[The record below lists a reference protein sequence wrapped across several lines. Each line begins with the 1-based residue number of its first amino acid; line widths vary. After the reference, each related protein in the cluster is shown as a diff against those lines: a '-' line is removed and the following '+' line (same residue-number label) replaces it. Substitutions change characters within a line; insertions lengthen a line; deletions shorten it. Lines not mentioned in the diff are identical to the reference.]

1 MKKTM
6 IIDIIGKR
14 WFQKSYGNTYFS
26 SKVYIDGHLV
36 AELSKQYGYDDH
48 YIFESHKVLSELT
61 HGVVPDPKKVAL
73 WRYCRENN
81 VILNTSVVD
90 VTRQRDL

>member
-1 MKKTM
+1 M

-36 AELSKQYGYDDH
+36 AELKKQYGYDDH
-48 YIFESHKVLSELT
+48 YIFESHKILSELT
-61 HGVVPDPKKVAL
+61 QGVIPENVAL
-73 WRYCRENN
+73 WRYCRDNK

-90 VTRQRDL
+90 VSRQRDL